1 MRYNLRD
8 WGGTYA
14 MLLNAWRVWAANARA
29 CWYGEIGSKLA
40 RVAEEGLVVE
50 SGQIISTARVETSR

>member
-1 MRYNLRD
+1 
-8 WGGTYA
+8 